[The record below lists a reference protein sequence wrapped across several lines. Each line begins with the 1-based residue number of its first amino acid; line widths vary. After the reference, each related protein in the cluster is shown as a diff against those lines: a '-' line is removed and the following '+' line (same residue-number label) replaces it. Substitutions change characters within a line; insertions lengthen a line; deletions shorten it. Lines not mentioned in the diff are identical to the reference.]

1 MQEHLIIVPN
11 IKLLLQFHNKRDIL
25 LIQHL
30 RGDTFQK
37 HVEIDKLI
45 IRQQIHELKTQHLV
59 FCVIERGLPQT
70 SFHVVHHG

>member
-45 IRQQIHELKTQHLV
+45 VRQEIHQLK
-59 FCVIERGLPQT
+59 C
-70 SFHVVHHG
+70 